1 MKKSLTIRT
10 ITFFAGWLAA
20 LVFFFPILWM
30 GLTAFKREADAVATP
45 PLILFE
51 PTLNNFRTVFA
62 RSDYGL
68 FVQNSIVIAVAAT
81 FLAIIIGA
89 PAAYAMAFYPNK
101 KTKDV
106 LVWML
111 STKMMPAVGVLMPIY
126 LWFRDW
132 QLLDTRLGLIIIY
145 TLMNLPIVVWLIYT
159 FFKEIPKDLIE
170 AARMDGAKPLKQL
183 IYVLLPLTAPGF
195 ASTILLSI
203 IFIWNE
209 AFWSINLTVTN
220 ATPLTAFISSYSSP
234 QGLFWAKLSAA
245 SLLAVAPIMILGWL
259 TQKQLVRGLTF
270 GAVK

>member
-1 MKKSLTIRT
+1 MKKSPTTRILVFI
-10 ITFFAGWLAA
+10 AGWLAA
-20 LVFFFPILWM
+20 ILFFFPILWM
-30 GLTAFKREADAVATP
+30 GLTAFKLESVAVASP
-45 PLILFE
+45 PALFFE
-51 PTLNNFRTVFA
+51 PTLRNFEIVFA

-68 FVQNSIVIAVAAT
+68 FVRNSIVIAVGAT
-81 FLAIIIGA
+81 LLAIVIGA
-89 PAAYAMAFYPNK
+89 PAAYAMAFYPKK

-111 STKMMPAVGVLMPIY
+111 STKMMPAVGVMVPIY

-132 QLLDTRLGLIIIY
+132 QLLDTRVGLIVIY

-159 FFKEIPKDLIE
+159 FFREIPKDLIE
-170 AARMDGAKPLKQL
+170 AARMDGAKPFKQL
-183 IYVLLPLTAPGF
+183 VHVLLPLTAPGF

-209 AFWSINLTVTN
+209 AFWSINLTVTK

-234 QGLFWAKLSAA
+234 QGMFWAKLSAA

>member
-1 MKKSLTIRT
+1 MKKSLTIR
-10 ITFFAGWLAA
+10 IMTFVAGWFAA
-20 LVFFFPILWM
+20 FLFFFPIFWM
-30 GLTAFKREADAVATP
+30 GLTAFKREAVAVATP
-45 PLILFE
+45 PALFFG
-51 PTLNNFRTVFA
+51 PTLANFSTVFT

-68 FVQNSIVIAVAAT
+68 FVRNSMIIAVAAT
-81 FLAIIIGA
+81 LLAVVIGS
-89 PAAYAMAFYPNK
+89 PAAYAMAFYPKK

-111 STKMMPAVGVLMPIY
+111 STKMMPAVGVMVPIY

-132 QLLDTRLGLIIIY
+132 GMLDTRIGLIVIY
-145 TLMNLPIVVWLIYT
+145 TLMNLPIAVWLIYT

-170 AARMDGAKPLKQL
+170 AARMDGAKPLKQF
-183 IYVLLPLTAPGF
+183 IHVLLPLTTPGF
-195 ASTILLSI
+195 ASTILLSV

-209 AFWSINLTVTN
+209 AFWSINLTVTK

-234 QGLFWAKLSAA
+234 QGMFWAKLSAA
-245 SLLAVAPIMILGWL
+245 SLLAVAPVMILGWL